1 MYWVFYE
8 TRVHLF
14 IYLFIFK
21 KVMETKLI
29 VTTITTT
36 TTISEFF
43 NNEISESKLYF

>member
-1 MYWVFYE
+1 
-8 TRVHLF
+8 
-14 IYLFIFK
+14 
-21 KVMETKLI
+21 METKPI